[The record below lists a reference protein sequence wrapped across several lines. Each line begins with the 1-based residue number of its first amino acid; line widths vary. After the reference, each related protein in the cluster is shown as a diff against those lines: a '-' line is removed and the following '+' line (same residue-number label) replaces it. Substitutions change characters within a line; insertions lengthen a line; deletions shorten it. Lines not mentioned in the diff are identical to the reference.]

1 MGKKSSDKPFE
12 NLSCSE
18 DILSLITIF
27 SNKIGTLFFFAQ
39 TIPMVQPESGYGF
52 DEKQSSQFRLFHSWT
67 WQCIFLPVTGT
78 GIYGCE
84 SPDKKK

>member
-12 NLSCSE
+12 NFSCSE

-27 SNKIGTLFFFAQ
+27 SNKIGTLFFFSQ

-52 DEKQSSQFRLFHSWT
+52 DEKQSFTILTGGLFTAELDSVFF
-67 WQCIFLPVTGT
+67 FL
-78 GIYGCE
+78 
-84 SPDKKK
+84 